1 MPGSSVCML
10 NTVAVFP
17 ILNGG
22 DLSLGEDAGCFGVY
36 QPLRRQSGDFDSDVS
51 QLG

>member
-1 MPGSSVCML
+1 MPGSSVCVL
-10 NTVAVFP
+10 NTIAVFP

-22 DLSLGEDAGCFGVY
+22 DLSLGEDAGCTAVY
-36 QPLRRQSGDFDSDVS
+36 QSGDFDSDVS